1 MPYEAMRRYAALWV
15 VAYVKRGRSTALPER
30 SSMQRGCPWLTRE
43 GGPCGAQDG
52 MAAIPEEWIAQTA
65 RYSEVAA
72 LVERLVYED
81 EPEGVVTEES
91 MASNFIKE

>member
-1 MPYEAMRRYAALWV
+1 
-15 VAYVKRGRSTALPER
+15 
-30 SSMQRGCPWLTRE
+30 
-43 GGPCGAQDG
+43 